1 MVKPAGTPSGTRDLR
16 RRNVTWLVLMLAVV
30 GLVNYIASFVFAR
43 IDLTS
48 EKRYTLSDATRHLLR
63 GLDDVLYVRVYLHG
77 DFPPG
82 FRRLENATR
91 EMLDEMR
98 VYAGDNLQYEF
109 INPSASD
116 DAAQRNDVYRQ
127 LTRQGLVPTN
137 LQEAGREGQSQKI
150 IFPGALVTYTAR
162 EMPVQLLSD
171 RIGASPEAMLN
182 NSILNLEYELT
193 NAFSKIRNRIPE
205 RIAFLEGQDE
215 LGAKYVADLWATL
228 GGSYELKRVTIG
240 QRLDA
245 LKGFKA
251 VVVAKPRT
259 AFDEKDKFILDQY
272 VMHGGRVLWL
282 VDPVLAEMDSL
293 GAASEILAVSA
304 NLNLDDMLFRYG
316 ARINPD
322 LVQDIMAAPIPVV
335 TGNIGNK
342 PQQQFKPWY
351 YFPLV
356 FPTSNH
362 PIVRNLNAIRFQFAS
377 TIDTV
382 SARGVS
388 KTVLLTTSP
397 YTRTLMAPVRIS
409 LEIMREEPEERHFNT
424 PNRVLAV
431 LLEGRFRSVY
441 ANRIPP
447 EIAGDPGIGYKDMSD
462 STRMIVV
469 SDGDV
474 IRNDYRTA
482 SGQAYPLGYDRFTGE
497 TYGNKT
503 FLQNAI
509 DYLCDDSGLM
519 SVRSKELRLRV
530 LDQARLRTGRFA
542 WQAAVT
548 AGPVL
553 LLVLFGLGKR
563 FVRKRTYER

>member
-1 MVKPAGTPSGTRDLR
+1 MVKPADAPSGTRDLR

-82 FRRLENATR
+82 FQRLENATR

-116 DAAQRNDVYRQ
+116 DPAQRNDVYRQ

-137 LQEAGREGQSQKI
+137 LQESGREGQSQKI

-193 NAFSKIRNRIPE
+193 NAFRKIRNRIPE
-205 RIAFLEGQDE
+205 RIAFLDGQDE
-215 LGAKYVADLWATL
+215 LGAKYVADLWAAL

-259 AFDEKDKFILDQY
+259 AFDEKDKFIIDQY

-293 GAASEILAVSA
+293 GSAGEILAVSA

-316 ARINPD
+316 VRINPD

-356 FPTSNH
+356 FPTSKH

-382 SARGVS
+382 GAHAVR

-397 YTRTLMAPVRIS
+397 YTRTLAAPVRIS
-409 LEIMREEPEERHFNT
+409 LEIMREEPAEKDFNT

-482 SGQAYPLGYDRFTGE
+482 SGQAYPLGYDRYTGE

-530 LDQARLRTGRFA
+530 LDQARLRTGRSA